1 MNIIGA
7 VDTVTKAYI
16 RENEVFAD
24 AFNYFIYHG
33 RQVIN
38 PQNLKELDTAEIVMP
53 LNTKGKN
60 TKKQLSAIQKYRDVL
75 KAATIMMDDCGAY
88 VLLGIENQTGVHYAM
103 PVRNMIYDA
112 LQYGQQVA
120 DIAGQHRKEKNQ
132 LRGHNTNE
140 FLSGFYKSDRLLPV
154 VTLVIHFNEEIWDGP
169 LSLSE
174 MMEIDGNLAEFI
186 QDYKINLIDPKKI
199 PDDDLIKF
207 QSSLREV
214 LGCIKY
220 SKDKE
225 KLAAFINNNPR
236 MNMDV
241 QAARV
246 IEAITHMSIE
256 IQEGAEVIDMCQA
269 IEEMVEDGKK
279 EGRLEI
285 LMSLV
290 QDGLLNV
297 TEAAKRANM
306 TLDEFEKSMNLH

>member
-7 VDTVTKAYI
+7 IDTVTKAYI

-53 LNTKGKN
+53 LNTKEKN
-60 TKKQLSAIQKYRDVL
+60 IKKQLSAIQKYRDVL

>member
-1 MNIIGA
+1 
-7 VDTVTKAYI
+7 
-16 RENEVFAD
+16 
-24 AFNYFIYHG
+24 
-33 RQVIN
+33 
-38 PQNLKELDTAEIVMP
+38 
-53 LNTKGKN
+53 
-60 TKKQLSAIQKYRDVL
+60 
-75 KAATIMMDDCGAY
+75 
-88 VLLGIENQTGVHYAM
+88 
-103 PVRNMIYDA
+103 
-112 LQYGQQVA
+112 
-120 DIAGQHRKEKNQ
+120 
-132 LRGHNTNE
+132 
-140 FLSGFYKSDRLLPV
+140 
-154 VTLVIHFNEEIWDGP
+154 
-169 LSLSE
+169 
-174 MMEIDGNLAEFI
+174 MEIDGNLAEFI